1 MFEAHQH
8 LVFLLAICYI
18 FRMKKIVF
26 LAVGV
31 ITVFSFALGVFALAP
46 TIPSPK
52 TVGAP
57 LALTIEE
64 NGDTVVE
71 GARITQITSSTIF
84 ASQYWGVLP
93 VRWIIRTNAKTS
105 FKHRFGNPIV
115 LSQFS
120 LGDFIS
126 VEGTFN
132 GSSDSLGLDAKS
144 IKNWSIS
151 TEGSTF
157 TGTVTSA
164 PDAGGAFILKIGDG
178 STVFVKPKATST
190 VVRGIVSIAPAAI
203 ALGDRVLET
212 TGVYNHLDRSLVA
225 ESVKIFQDKQKF
237 VARNF
242 EGKLTRLDGISLPTI
257 AAVNVGDK
265 EYTVYVSEKTE
276 IMRKNRTKATL
287 QRFVV
292 GDTIRFYGAIREAEW
307 SVVDAEVVRT
317 LEF

>member
-1 MFEAHQH
+1 MFEVHQH
-8 LVFLLAICYI
+8 LVFLLPLCYI
-18 FRMKKIVF
+18 VCMKTAGF
-26 LAVGV
+26 LFVSVV
-31 ITVFSFALGVFALAP
+31 IFSAGHSAYALAP
-46 TIPSPK
+46 VIPSPK

-71 GARITQITSSTIF
+71 GARVTQITGSTLF
-84 ASQYWGVLP
+84 ASQYWVALP
-93 VRWIIRTNAKTS
+93 VRWIIRTDAKTAL
-105 FKHRFGNPIV
+105 KHRFGNPIV

-126 VEGTFN
+126 IEGIFN

-190 VVRGIVSIAPAAI
+190 VIRGIVSIMPAAI

-212 TGVYNHLDRSLVA
+212 TGVYNHLNRSLVA

-237 VARNF
+237 AARNF
-242 EGKLTRLDGISLPTI
+242 EGKLTRLDGITLPTV

-265 EYTVYVSEKTE
+265 EYTVYFSDKT
-276 IMRKNRTKATL
+276 IILRKDRSKTTL

-307 SVVDAEVVRT
+307 SVIDAEVVRT